1 MKIGAFEVNEPVPE
15 LTNPCAIAMLK
26 PWVDVGRVG
35 TLVLAKIEQHV
46 EAKELARL
54 DRPGTFFD
62 FTRYR
67 PRMRMSGGKRV
78 FRTPNSEIRFGHDD
92 FSDRDYVFLHLREPH
107 AMAEDYIDS
116 VVALAEHFGVVEY
129 YRIGGMYDTVPHSRP
144 LLVTGNLNEEKEDLA
159 KGLLSP
165 WRRAYQGPTS
175 IVNLVGESLEQA
187 KIETASLMAHL
198 PQYVQLDEDHMG
210 ASRLLDVLCA
220 ICGLP
225 NSLADATRG
234 SQQYQEISRAVAQNP
249 DLQRLIT
256 QFEAY
261 YDKVTAGSPEAE
273 EGAAFSPDV
282 EEFLKSMG
290 ERFESGKEGVEE
302 D

>member
-1 MKIGAFEVNEPVPE
+1 MKIGAFEVTEPVPE

-35 TLVLAKIEQHV
+35 TLVLAKIEQHI

-67 PRMRMSGGKRV
+67 PRMRMSGGRRV
-78 FRTPNSEIRFGHDD
+78 FRTPNSEVRYGHDD
-92 FSDRDYVFLHLREPH
+92 VSDRDFILLHLREPH

-116 VVALAEHFGVVEY
+116 IVALAEHFGVVEY
-129 YRIGGMYDTVPHSRP
+129 YRVGGMYDTVPHSRP
-144 LLVTGNLNEEKEDLA
+144 LLVTGNLSEEKEVLA

-165 WRRAYQGPTS
+165 WRRPYQGPTS
-175 IVNLVGESLEQA
+175 IVNLVGESMEQA

-210 ASRLLDVLCA
+210 ASRLLDVLSA

-225 NSLADATRG
+225 SSLADATRG
-234 SQQYQEISRAVAQNP
+234 SQQYQEISRAVALNP
-249 DLQRLIT
+249 DLQKLII

-261 YDKVTAGSPEAE
+261 YDKLTSGSQEPEVE
-273 EGAAFSPDV
+273 AAFSPDV

-290 ERFESGKEGVEE
+290 ERLDSGREGVEE